1 MGHKHGI
8 GPQSLGASGM
18 NPKSTP
24 CGHSRTM
31 GNYGTPLDATAAQN
45 AAFGPGSELAKEDPQ
60 RAAKILEGINAEDSG
75 ANYMEKKTPLEFNVF
90 ENADPRAAAN
100 MMSDMAP
107 TGGGSAPSAIGPM
120 GIAPGAGDL
129 ARRSGGSIDGSHRR
143 GGIFGN
149 LLKSKRPGGFLSRK
163 RKLSRRI
170 ATGEPMAPAGPTV
183 NTPGGGSGGA
193 IAAAE
198 AAQASADAANS
209 QMDALKEK
217 LSGIRSQLDSLSG
230 MI

>member
-1 MGHKHGI
+1 MKHGI

-24 CGHSRTM
+24 CGHPKI
-31 GNYGTPLDATAAQN
+31 TPLDFNDALEQAAIDGKLN
-45 AAFGPGSELAKEDPQ
+45 KPFEKKVLA
-60 RAAKILEGINAEDSG
+60 N
-75 ANYMEKKTPLEFNVF
+75 MEKKTEGDSSTSPVEFNVF

-107 TGGGSAPSAIGPM
+107 TGGGSTPSAIGPM

-129 ARRSGGSIDGSHRR
+129 ARRSGGSIDGGLA
-143 GGIFGN
+143 GGVVG
-149 LLKSKRPGGFLSRK
+149 LLKSKVGNGGFLNRK

-170 ATGEPMAPAGPTV
+170 ATGEPMTPAGPTV
-183 NTPGGGSGGA
+183 NSPGGGAGGA
-193 IAAAE
+193 VASAE

-209 QMDALKEK
+209 QIDALKEK
-217 LSGIRSQLDSLSG
+217 LSGIRNLLNQTAG
-230 MI
+230 MV